1 MKNILKYTQTLLPK
15 EYFQKI
21 FMLFS
26 VFSLVVSGLFYFQ
39 ELYFS
44 SSIFLVFCAISIA
57 FLFQKTAQFPFVY
70 LGVLIIIY
78 FYTIIEF
85 DSLHYLYGIFFVLI
99 YAGLFRLH
107 MLFEIFA
114 FVLFVAS
121 CSIRA
126 LNVDVF
132 TQSYFIFCVVY
143 FFFVMFVSVIRTFI
157 RTMNNEHSK
166 AFQHIS
172 EQTNSEGMVSDILYK
187 TRTHLSSIL
196 GFLTALQTDKINL
209 SSQNRDFLE
218 KLQHENR
225 SLFATLDSYGS
236 EASRTRSQV
245 QNNCVAIVSE
255 IINKLVAEEYYVSFS
270 VKTKGNV
277 PSDVQSDF
285 NELRLVFSEIVE
297 SILKS
302 RRAIRPIDIDVV
314 ISFPLESQ
322 TLQTFLF
329 EINVSGMK
337 KLIYPAP
344 QIVDIFSD
352 SYENSNILLY
362 QTDRDD
368 YAQIFLPQ
376 TLQILGEQKA
386 KIAIRQFNKRNVSF
400 VFSYSFWKK
409 KPLKKNDS
417 LPKERKDIKSRIK
430 KLRVLLVEDNLMN
443 QNMVAMILKKRVHE
457 VMVANN
463 GKEALQILSS
473 SKVDVILMDIQMPI
487 LDGYQTTERIRK
499 IELANEVHTPI
510 IALTANALDNERQL
524 CMEKG
529 MDGYLSKPFGVQ
541 ELMQT
546 IEEVLLNNDSVE

>member
-1 MKNILKYTQTLLPK
+1 MLKYRHTLLSE
-15 EYFQKI
+15 EYFQNI

-26 VFSLVVSGLFYFQ
+26 VFSLIISVLFYFQ
-39 ELYFS
+39 DLYLAS
-44 SSIFLVFCAISIA
+44 SVFLVFCATSIV
-57 FLFQKTAQFPFVY
+57 FLFQKIAQFPFVY
-70 LGVLIIIY
+70 LGVLTITY

-85 DSLHYLYGIFFVLI
+85 DSLHYMYGSFFVLI
-99 YAGLFRLH
+99 YAGLFRSH
-107 MLFEIFA
+107 KLFVTSA
-114 FVLFVAS
+114 FLLFVAS
-121 CSIRA
+121 FIIRA
-126 LNVDVF
+126 SNFDVF
-132 TQSYFIFCVVY
+132 TQSYFIFGVVY
-143 FFFVMFVSVIRTFI
+143 IFFVMYVSVIRSFI
-157 RTMNNEHSK
+157 YAINNERSK

-172 EQTNSEGMVSDILYK
+172 EQTNSVDIVSDLSYK
-187 TRTHLSSIL
+187 VRTHLSSIL
-196 GFLTALQTDKINL
+196 GFLTILKTEKIDLGQHN
-209 SSQNRDFLE
+209 SYFVE
-218 KLQHENR
+218 KLQQENR
-225 SLFATLDSYGS
+225 SLLTTLDSYGAETSRTKS
-236 EASRTRSQV
+236 EA

-255 IINKLVAEEYYVSFS
+255 TINKLVADEHSVSFS

-285 NELRLVFSEIVE
+285 NELRLVFLEIVE

-302 RRAIRPIDIDVV
+302 RRGIRSIDIDVI

-329 EINVSGMK
+329 EVNVSGMK

-344 QIVDIFSD
+344 QSVDVFSD

-376 TLQILGEQKA
+376 TLQVLDEQKA
-386 KIAIRQFNKRNVSF
+386 KIAITQANKRDVSF

-409 KPLKKNDS
+409 KPLKKSDS
-417 LPKERKDIKSRIK
+417 LPKEKKDMTSRIEN
-430 KLRVLLVEDNLMN
+430 LRVLLVEDNLMN

-487 LDGYQTTERIRK
+487 LDGYQTTDRIRE
-499 IELANEVHTPI
+499 IELTNEVHTPI

-524 CMEKG
+524 CLEKG
-529 MDGYLSKPFGVQ
+529 MDGYLSKPFGIK
-541 ELMQT
+541 ELMGV
-546 IEEVLLNNDSVE
+546 IEEVIQQNDTVE